1 MVRLG
6 VDSPQSDCVIF
17 NCGIYMTQAI
27 FFEGRLEDNYLGHQ
41 IKEIYFDKVY
51 EPYLLGK
58 KNLTIVDI
66 GANIGMTSYYFSQF
80 ADKVY
85 AIEPSLEHYT
95 TLTNMLAFNKIEN
108 VKPINRAIYIKSGQF
123 PFFHN
128 KNKTMRSLHMAVD
141 DKSEEAEIV
150 NCVTLEELIN
160 QEKIEH
166 IDLLKVDIEGSE
178 VEVFSHTSFKNIAS
192 KVDTIVTE
200 RHGWSGRNPQQL
212 IDALK
217 SVDFQVEIIPNQAD
231 LIIAKRI

>member
-1 MVRLG
+1 
-6 VDSPQSDCVIF
+6 
-17 NCGIYMTQAI
+17 
-27 FFEGRLEDNYLGHQ
+27 
-41 IKEIYFDKVY
+41 
-51 EPYLLGK
+51 
-58 KNLTIVDI
+58 
-66 GANIGMTSYYFSQF
+66 
-80 ADKVY
+80 
-85 AIEPSLEHYT
+85 
-95 TLTNMLAFNKIEN
+95 MLAFNKIEN